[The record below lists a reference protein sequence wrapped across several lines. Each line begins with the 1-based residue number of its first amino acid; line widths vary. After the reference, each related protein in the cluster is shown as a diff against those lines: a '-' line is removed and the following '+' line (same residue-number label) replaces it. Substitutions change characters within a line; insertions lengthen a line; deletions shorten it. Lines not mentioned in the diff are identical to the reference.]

1 MSVVI
6 GMILKRGERRKVME
20 EILSNVTMG
29 SLLLRS

>member
-6 GMILKRGERRKVME
+6 GMIVKRGERRKVME

>member
-6 GMILKRGERRKVME
+6 GMIVKRGERRKVME
-20 EILSNVTMG
+20 EISPNVTMG